1 VTNGPF
7 EAVIFDLGGVVLDSP
22 LDVIAEHE
30 AAAGVPIG
38 SLNTIVHRSG
48 GSGAWARHERG
59 ELDLDGFV
67 DAFTSELRTAGVD
80 LDVSELMTAICS
92 AFRVRP
98 VMEQAIVRL
107 RAAGLRV
114 AALTN
119 NWSTFPKGRL
129 PQHFDVFVESVVEGV
144 RKPEPEIYRR
154 CLERLDSP
162 PALTVMLDDLGP
174 NLKPARELGITTIKV
189 VDAESAVAE
198 LGSLLDIELF
208 ASG

>member
-1 VTNGPF
+1 
-7 EAVIFDLGGVVLDSP
+7 
-22 LDVIAEHE
+22 
-30 AAAGVPIG
+30 
-38 SLNTIVHRSG
+38 
-48 GSGAWARHERG
+48 
-59 ELDLDGFV
+59 
-67 DAFTSELRTAGVD
+67 
-80 LDVSELMTAICS
+80 
-92 AFRVRP
+92 
-98 VMEQAIVRL
+98 
-107 RAAGLRV
+107 V